1 LVSNQKKNCS
11 TCWKHFRLIR
21 GRIIENQITGT
32 ALTETPRGS
41 KRKLRNNISLQVLI
55 AIVAAIVLGKL
66 DPKLALSMKPLG
78 DLFIKLI
85 RMAIAPIVFL
95 CVSTGVAHIGD
106 IRKVGRIGLK
116 ALIYFELVTTLALVI
131 GLASVTIFKPGD
143 GVTAMQAGSS
153 SGDYSAYASK
163 GKEFSFLEFVMG
175 TVPDNFLGAFV
186 KGDLLQV
193 VVIALLVGIVL
204 IGMGSRGQSVVRGLD
219 GAMMVFFGIIKLV
232 MRVAPIGAFGAMA
245 FTVGKFGTSAL
256 LALSKLVLCT
266 WLTEAFYVFVV
277 LGAIAYFFRF
287 SLIRFIKYIS
297 DEILLVIGT
306 SSSESVLPQL
316 MQKLERFGA
325 SRSVVDLVLPTGYA
339 FNLGGL
345 ALSLPI
351 STVFIAQVYHVPLSF
366 TRLLALV
373 AIMLVT
379 SKGAAGVTGAAFIV
393 LATTVGASGILP
405 LEGLALLF
413 AVDNFLSMA
422 RALANV
428 IGNGVAT
435 IVVAKLEN
443 EFSSE
448 TIV

>member
-1 LVSNQKKNCS
+1 L
-11 TCWKHFRLIR
+11 
-21 GRIIENQITGT
+21 G
-32 ALTETPRGS
+32 TETHEIPADKTR
-41 KRKLRNNISLQVLI
+41 RRNTITIQVFVAI
-55 AIVAAIVLGKL
+55 AAAIVLGII
-66 DPKLALSMKPLG
+66 DPQLALKMKPLG

-85 RMAIAPIVFL
+85 RMAVAPIVFL

-116 ALIYFELVTTLALVI
+116 ALIYFELVTTLALAI
-131 GLASVTIFKPGD
+131 GLASVTIFKPGV
-143 GVTAMQAGSS
+143 GVTTTLPAASA
-153 SGDYSAYASK
+153 SGDYSAYANK

-193 VVIALLVGIVL
+193 VVIALLVGMVL
-204 IGMGSRGQSVVRGLD
+204 IAMGSRGHSIVRALD
-219 GAMMVFFGIIKLV
+219 SAMNVFFGMIKII

-256 LALSKLVLCT
+256 FALSKLVLVT
-266 WLTEAFYVFVV
+266 YLTEAFYVFVV
-277 LGAIAYFFRF
+277 LGLIAHFFGF
-287 SLIRFIKYIS
+287 SLIRFIKYIR

-316 MQKLERFGA
+316 MQKLECFGA

-351 STVFIAQVYHVPLSF
+351 STVFIAQVYHVQLGF

-405 LEGLALLF
+405 LEGLALVF
-413 AVDNFLSMA
+413 AVDTFLSMA

-435 IVVAKLEN
+435 IVVAKLEH
-443 EFSSE
+443 EFKPERAAVAVSQ
-448 TIV
+448 

>member
-1 LVSNQKKNCS
+1 LS
-11 TCWKHFRLIR
+11 
-21 GRIIENQITGT
+21 
-32 ALTETPRGS
+32 TETHQTRRTGR
-41 KRKLRNNISLQVLI
+41 RKLRNNITLQVLL

-66 DPKLALSMKPLG
+66 NPHLALAMKPLG

-106 IRKVGRIGLK
+106 LRKVGRIGLK

-131 GLASVTIFKPGD
+131 GLASVTIFKPGE
-143 GVTAMQAGSS
+143 GVSAVQSTSASA
-153 SGDYSAYASK
+153 SGDYAAYANK
-163 GKEFSFLEFVMG
+163 GKPFSFLDFVTG
-175 TVPDNFLGAFV
+175 TIPDNFLGAFV

-193 VVIALLVGIVL
+193 VVIALLVGMAL
-204 IGMGSRGQSVVRGLD
+204 IGLGSRGQPIVGGLD
-219 GAMMVFFGIIKLV
+219 SAMMVFFGIIKII
-232 MRVAPIGAFGAMA
+232 MRLAPIGAFGAMA

-256 LALSKLVLCT
+256 FALSKLVLVT
-266 WLTEAFYVFVV
+266 YLTEAFYVFVV
-277 LGAIAYFFRF
+277 LGLIAHFFGF
-287 SLIRFIKYIS
+287 SLLRFIKYIR
-297 DEILLVIGT
+297 DEILLVIAT

-351 STVFIAQVYHVPLSF
+351 STVFIAQVYHVDLSF
-366 TRLLALV
+366 SRLLALI

-435 IVVAKLEN
+435 IVVAKLEH
-443 EFSSE
+443 EFSPERAAEAVSQ
-448 TIV
+448 

>member
-1 LVSNQKKNCS
+1 L
-11 TCWKHFRLIR
+11 
-21 GRIIENQITGT
+21 GT
-32 ALTETPRGS
+32 DTHETRRTNR
-41 KRKLRNNISLQVLI
+41 RKLRNNITLQVLL

-66 DPKLALSMKPLG
+66 DPKLALAMKPLG

-95 CVSTGVAHIGD
+95 CVATGVAHIGD
-106 IRKVGRIGLK
+106 LRKVGRIGLK
-116 ALIYFELVTTLALVI
+116 ALIYFELVTTLALFI
-131 GLASVTIFKPGD
+131 GLASVKIFKPGE
-143 GVTAMQAGSS
+143 GVNALQSASAS
-153 SGDYSAYASK
+153 APGDYAAYANKS
-163 GKEFSFLEFVMG
+163 KEFSFLEFVMG
-175 TVPDNFLGAFV
+175 TVPDNALGAFV
-186 KGDLLQV
+186 RGDLLQV
-193 VVIALLVGIVL
+193 VVIALLVGIAL
-204 IGMGSRGQSVVRGLD
+204 IGMGSRGHSVVRGLD
-219 GAMMVFFGIIKLV
+219 SAMMVFFGIIRII
-232 MRVAPIGAFGAMA
+232 MRIAPIGAFGAMA

-266 WLTEAFYVFVV
+266 YLTEAFYVFVV
-277 LGAIAYFFRF
+277 LGVIAHFFGF
-287 SLIRFIKYIS
+287 NLMHFIKYIR

-366 TRLLALV
+366 SRLLALV

-405 LEGLALLF
+405 VEGLALLF

-448 TIV
+448 RAAEEVSQ

>member
-1 LVSNQKKNCS
+1 MSAE
-11 TCWKHFRLIR
+11 TH
-21 GRIIENQITGT
+21 EIT
-32 ALTETPRGS
+32 ADKPR
-41 KRKLRNNISLQVLI
+41 RRNNITLQVFVAI
-55 AIVAAIVLGKL
+55 AAAIVLGIL
-66 DPKLALSMKPLG
+66 DPPLALKMKPLG

-106 IRKVGRIGLK
+106 LRKVGRIGLK
-116 ALIYFELVTTLALVI
+116 ALVYFELVTTLALAI
-131 GLASVTIFKPGD
+131 GLASVTIFKPGV
-143 GVTAMQAGSS
+143 GVTAQPAASAA
-153 SGDYSAYASK
+153 GDYAAYASK
-163 GKEFSFLEFVMG
+163 GKAFSFLEFVMG

-193 VVIALLVGIVL
+193 VVIALLVGMAL
-204 IGMGSRGQSVVRGLD
+204 IAMGTRGHPVVRALD
-219 GAMMVFFGIIKLV
+219 SAMNVFFGMIKLI

-245 FTVGKFGTSAL
+245 FTVGKFGTNAL
-256 LALSKLVLCT
+256 FALSKLVLVT
-266 WLTEAFYVFVV
+266 YLTEAFYVFVV
-277 LGAIAYFFRF
+277 LGLIAHFFGF
-287 SLIRFIKYIS
+287 SLIRFIKYIR
-297 DEILLVIGT
+297 DEIVLVIGT

-351 STVFIAQVYHVPLSF
+351 STVFIAQVYNVQLGF

-405 LEGLALLF
+405 VEGLALVF
-413 AVDNFLSMA
+413 AVDTFLSMA

-435 IVVAKLEN
+435 IVVAKLEH
-443 EFSSE
+443 EFNPEPTAVAVSQ
-448 TIV
+448 

>member
-1 LVSNQKKNCS
+1 MENPVVTEMHEPAGRKKRS
-11 TCWKHFRLIR
+11 
-21 GRIIENQITGT
+21 
-32 ALTETPRGS
+32 
-41 KRKLRNNISLQVLI
+41 LRNNITLQVFLAII
-55 AIVAAIVLGKL
+55 AAVVLGKL
-66 DPKLALSMKPLG
+66 DPKLALAMKPLG

-116 ALIYFELVTTLALVI
+116 ALVYFELVTTLALAI
-131 GLASVTIFKPGD
+131 GLASVAIFKPGI
-143 GVTAMQAGSS
+143 GVSALPSVSGSN
-153 SGDYSAYASK
+153 DYSAYASK

-193 VVIALLVGIVL
+193 VVIALLVGITL
-204 IGMGSRGQSVVRGLD
+204 IGMGSPGQSVVRGMD
-219 GAMMVFFGIIKLV
+219 SVMMVFFGIIKII
-232 MRVAPIGAFGAMA
+232 MRIAPIGAFGAMA

-256 LALSKLVLCT
+256 LALSKLVLVT
-266 WLTEAFYVFVV
+266 YLTEAFYVFVV
-277 LGAIAYFFRF
+277 LGAISYFFGF
-287 SLIRFIKYIS
+287 SLIRLIKYIRE
-297 DEILLVIGT
+297 EILLVIGT

-316 MQKLERFGA
+316 MQKLEQFGA

-345 ALSLPI
+345 AVSLPI
-351 STVFIAQVYHVPLSF
+351 STVFIAQVYHVPLGLG
-366 TRLLALV
+366 RLLALV

-413 AVDNFLSMA
+413 AVDSFLSMA

-435 IVVAKLEN
+435 VVVAKLEN

-448 TIV
+448 PTAEAVPQ

>member
-1 LVSNQKKNCS
+1 MVM
-11 TCWKHFRLIR
+11 H
-21 GRIIENQITGT
+21 
-32 ALTETPRGS
+32 ETSRTN
-41 KRKLRNNISLQVLI
+41 KRRLRNNISLQVLL

-66 DPKLALSMKPLG
+66 DPKLALAMKPLG

-106 IRKVGRIGLK
+106 IRKVGPIGFK
-116 ALIYFELVTTLALVI
+116 ALVYFELVTTVALAI
-131 GLASVTIFKPGD
+131 GLASVVIFKPGV
-143 GVTAMQAGSS
+143 GVTALPSASAS
-153 SGDYSAYASK
+153 ADYAAYATK

-193 VVIALLVGIVL
+193 VVIALLVGITL
-204 IGMGSRGQSVVRGLD
+204 IGMGSRAHSIVRGLD
-219 GAMMVFFGIIKLV
+219 SVMMVFYGIIKLI

-256 LALSKLVLCT
+256 LALSKLVLVT
-266 WLTEAFYVFVV
+266 YLTEAFYVFVV
-277 LGAIAYFFRF
+277 LGLIAYFFGF
-287 SLIRFIKYIS
+287 SLIRLIKYIR

-351 STVFIAQVYHVPLSF
+351 STVFIAQVYHVQLGF

-393 LATTVGASGILP
+393 LATTVGASGLLP
-405 LEGLALLF
+405 LEGLAFVF
-413 AVDNFLSMA
+413 AVDTFLSMPG
-422 RALANV
+422 ALANV
-428 IGNGVAT
+428 IGHAVAT

-443 EFSSE
+443 EFSAKPAAEAVSQ
-448 TIV
+448 

>member
-1 LVSNQKKNCS
+1 M
-11 TCWKHFRLIR
+11 H
-21 GRIIENQITGT
+21 
-32 ALTETPRGS
+32 ETS
-41 KRKLRNNISLQVLI
+41 HTNKRLRNNIPLQVFLAI
-55 AIVAAIVLGKL
+55 AAAIVLGVL
-66 DPKLALSMKPLG
+66 DPKHALAMKPLG

-106 IRKVGRIGLK
+106 IRKVGPIGFK
-116 ALIYFELVTTLALVI
+116 ALVYFELVTTVALAI
-131 GLASVTIFKPGD
+131 GLASVVIFKPG
-143 GVTAMQAGSS
+143 VNVNALPSASAA
-153 SGDYSAYASK
+153 GDYAAYATK

-193 VVIALLVGIVL
+193 VVIALLVGITL
-204 IGMGSRGQSVVRGLD
+204 IGMGSRAHSIVRGLD
-219 GAMMVFFGIIKLV
+219 SVMMVFFGIIKII
-232 MRVAPIGAFGAMA
+232 MRIAPIGAFGAMA

-256 LALSKLVLCT
+256 LALSRLVVVT
-266 WLTEAFYVFVV
+266 YLTEAFYVFVV
-277 LGAIAYFFRF
+277 FGLIAHFFCF
-287 SLIRFIKYIS
+287 NLIHFIKYIG

-316 MQKLERFGA
+316 MQKLEQFGA
-325 SRSVVDLVLPTGYA
+325 SRSVVDLVLPTGNA
-339 FNLGGL
+339 VNLGGL
-345 ALSLPI
+345 AVSLPI
-351 STVFIAQVYHVPLSF
+351 STVFIAQVYHVPLTFS
-366 TRLLALV
+366 RLLALV

-405 LEGLALLF
+405 LEGLALVF
-413 AVDNFLSMA
+413 AVDNFLLMA

-435 IVVAKLEN
+435 IVVAKLET

-448 TIV
+448 RPAEATSAAI

>member
-1 LVSNQKKNCS
+1 LE
-11 TCWKHFRLIR
+11 TETH
-21 GRIIENQITGT
+21 
-32 ALTETPRGS
+32 ETPRTN
-41 KRKLRNNISLQVLI
+41 KRKLRNNITLQVFV
-55 AIVAAIVLGKL
+55 AIVAAIILGIF
-66 DPKLALSMKPLG
+66 DPKHALAMKPLG

-106 IRKVGRIGLK
+106 LRKVGRIGLK
-116 ALIYFELVTTLALVI
+116 ALIYFELVTTIALLI
-131 GLASVTIFKPGD
+131 GLASVAVFKPGE
-143 GVTAMQAGSS
+143 GVNALQSS
-153 SGDYSAYASK
+153 TSAGDYAAYSTK

-175 TVPDNFLGAFV
+175 TVPDNALGAFV
-186 KGDLLQV
+186 RGDLLQV
-193 VVIALLVGIVL
+193 VVIALLVGMAL

-219 GAMMVFFGIIKLV
+219 SAMMVFFGIIRII

-256 LALSKLVLCT
+256 LALSKLVLVT
-266 WLTEAFYVFVV
+266 YLTEAFYVFVV
-277 LGAIAYFFRF
+277 LGMIAYFFGF
-287 SLIRFIKYIS
+287 NLIHFIKYIG

-325 SRSVVDLVLPTGYA
+325 ARSVVDLVLPTGYA

-351 STVFIAQVYHVPLSF
+351 SVVFIAQVYHVPLGFS
-366 TRLLALV
+366 RLLALV

-405 LEGLALLF
+405 LEGLALVF

-448 TIV
+448 RAAEGTPAAI

>member
-1 LVSNQKKNCS
+1 L
-11 TCWKHFRLIR
+11 
-21 GRIIENQITGT
+21 E
-32 ALTETPRGS
+32 TETHKKPS
-41 KRKLRNNISLQVLI
+41 AEKRKLRNNITFQVFV
-55 AIVAAIVLGKL
+55 AILAAIALGIL
-66 DPKLALSMKPLG
+66 DPKHALAMKPLG

-116 ALIYFELVTTLALVI
+116 ALIYFELVTTIALLI
-131 GLASVTIFKPGD
+131 GLASVAIFKPGE
-143 GVTAMQAGSS
+143 GVTALQPGSGA
-153 SGDYSAYASK
+153 GDYAAYSNK

-175 TVPDNFLGAFV
+175 TVPDNALGAFV

-193 VVIALLVGIVL
+193 VVIALLVGLAL
-204 IGMGSRGQSVVRGLD
+204 IGMGSRGHSVVRGLD
-219 GAMMVFFGIIKLV
+219 GAMMVFFGVIRII

-256 LALSKLVLCT
+256 LALSKLVLVT
-266 WLTEAFYVFVV
+266 YLTEAFYVFVV
-277 LGAIAYFFRF
+277 LGIIAYFFGF
-287 SLIRFIKYIS
+287 NLIHFIKYIG
-297 DEILLVIGT
+297 DEIILVIGT

-325 SRSVVDLVLPTGYA
+325 ARSVVDLVLPTGYA

-351 STVFIAQVYHVPLSF
+351 STVFIAQVYHVPLSLG
-366 TRLLALV
+366 RLLALV
-373 AIMLVT
+373 AVMLVT

-405 LEGLALLF
+405 LEGLALVF

-443 EFSSE
+443 EFNSE
-448 TIV
+448 RPAEAGPTGI

>member
-1 LVSNQKKNCS
+1 LA
-11 TCWKHFRLIR
+11 
-21 GRIIENQITGT
+21 IETH
-32 ALTETPRGS
+32 ETLAGKPRP
-41 KRKLRNNISLQVLI
+41 RNNITLLVFVAI
-55 AIVAAIVLGKL
+55 AAAIVLGIL
-66 DPKLALSMKPLG
+66 DPSLALKMKPLG

-85 RMAIAPIVFL
+85 RMTIGPIVFL
-95 CVSTGVAHIGD
+95 CVATGVAHIGD
-106 IRKVGRIGLK
+106 LRKVGRIGFK
-116 ALIYFELVTTLALVI
+116 ALIYFELVTTLALAI
-131 GLASVTIFKPGD
+131 GLASVTIFKPGV
-143 GVTAMQAGSS
+143 GVTALPSASAA
-153 SGDYSAYASK
+153 GDYAAYATK
-163 GKEFSFLEFVMG
+163 GKAFSFLEFVMG

-193 VVIALLVGIVL
+193 VVIGLLVGMVL
-204 IGMGSRGQSVVRGLD
+204 IAMGSRGHPVVRALD
-219 GAMMVFFGIIKLV
+219 SAMNVFFGMIRII

-256 LALSKLVLCT
+256 FALSKLVLVT
-266 WLTEAFYVFVV
+266 YLTEAFYVFVV
-277 LGAIAYFFRF
+277 LGLIAHFFGF
-287 SLIRFIKYIS
+287 SLMRFIKYIR

-316 MQKLERFGA
+316 MQKLEQFGA
-325 SRSVVDLVLPTGYA
+325 SRQVVDLVLPTGYA

-351 STVFIAQVYHVPLSF
+351 STVFIAQAYNVELSF

-405 LEGLALLF
+405 VEGLALVF
-413 AVDNFLSMA
+413 AVDTFLSMA

-428 IGNGVAT
+428 VGNGVAT
-435 IVVAKLEN
+435 IVVAKLEH
-443 EFSSE
+443 EFDPQPVAVAVSR
-448 TIV
+448 

>member
-1 LVSNQKKNCS
+1 
-11 TCWKHFRLIR
+11 
-21 GRIIENQITGT
+21 
-32 ALTETPRGS
+32 
-41 KRKLRNNISLQVLI
+41 
-55 AIVAAIVLGKL
+55 
-66 DPKLALSMKPLG
+66 MKPLG

-106 IRKVGRIGLK
+106 LRKVGRIGLK
-116 ALIYFELVTTLALVI
+116 ALIYFELVTTLALGI
-131 GLASVTIFKPGD
+131 GLASVTIFKPGE
-143 GVTAMQAGSS
+143 GVTAVQPAAA
-153 SGDYSAYASK
+153 SGDYAAYATK
-163 GKEFSFLEFVMG
+163 GKDFSFLEFVMG
-175 TVPDNFLGAFV
+175 SVPDNALGAFV

-193 VVIALLVGIVL
+193 VVIALLVGMAL
-204 IGMGSRGQSVVRGLD
+204 IGLGIRGEPIVRGLD
-219 GAMMVFFGIIKLV
+219 SVMLVFFGIIRII
-232 MRVAPIGAFGAMA
+232 MRLAPIGAFGAMA

-256 LALSKLVLCT
+256 LALSKLVLVT
-266 WLTEAFYVFVV
+266 YLTEAFYVFVV
-277 LGAIAYFFRF
+277 LGLIAYFFGF
-287 SLIRFIKYIS
+287 NLIHFIKYIR

-325 SRSVVDLVLPTGYA
+325 SRSVVSLVLPTGYA

-366 TRLLALV
+366 SQLLALV

-405 LEGLALLF
+405 LEGLALVF

-443 EFSSE
+443 EFSPE
-448 TIV
+448 RAAEAVAQ

>member
-1 LVSNQKKNCS
+1 
-11 TCWKHFRLIR
+11 
-21 GRIIENQITGT
+21 
-32 ALTETPRGS
+32 
-41 KRKLRNNISLQVLI
+41 
-55 AIVAAIVLGKL
+55 
-66 DPKLALSMKPLG
+66 
-78 DLFIKLI
+78 
-85 RMAIAPIVFL
+85 
-95 CVSTGVAHIGD
+95 
-106 IRKVGRIGLK
+106 
-116 ALIYFELVTTLALVI
+116 
-131 GLASVTIFKPGD
+131 
-143 GVTAMQAGSS
+143 
-153 SGDYSAYASK
+153 
-163 GKEFSFLEFVMG
+163 MG
-175 TVPDNFLGAFV
+175 TVPDNALGAFV

-193 VVIALLVGIVL
+193 VVIALLVGIALVGL
-204 IGMGSRGQSVVRGLD
+204 GSRSDSIVRALDSASLVV
-219 GAMMVFFGIIKLV
+219 FGIIRIV

-256 LALSKLVLCT
+256 LALSKLVLVT
-266 WLTEAFYVFVV
+266 YLTEAFYVFVV
-277 LGAIAYFFRF
+277 LGIIAHLFGF
-287 SLIRFIKYIS
+287 SLIHFIKYIR

-325 SRSVVDLVLPTGYA
+325 SRAVVDLVLPTGYA

-351 STVFIAQVYHVPLSF
+351 STLFIAQVYHVQLSF

-405 LEGLALLF
+405 LEGLALVF
-413 AVDNFLSMA
+413 AVDTFLSMA

-443 EFSSE
+443 EFNPQRAAVVASQ
-448 TIV
+448 

>member
-1 LVSNQKKNCS
+1 MVM
-11 TCWKHFRLIR
+11 H
-21 GRIIENQITGT
+21 
-32 ALTETPRGS
+32 ETS
-41 KRKLRNNISLQVLI
+41 HTNKRRLRNNISLQVLL

-66 DPKLALSMKPLG
+66 DPQLALAMKPLG

-85 RMAIAPIVFL
+85 RMAIGPIVFL

-106 IRKVGRIGLK
+106 LRKVGRIGLK

-131 GLASVTIFKPGD
+131 GLASVTIFKPGE
-143 GVTAMQAGSS
+143 GVNALQSA
-153 SGDYSAYASK
+153 SGDYATYASK
-163 GKEFSFLEFVMG
+163 GKDFSFLEFVMG
-175 TVPDNFLGAFV
+175 SVPDNALGAFV
-186 KGDLLQV
+186 RGDLLQV
-193 VVIALLVGIVL
+193 VVIALLVGMAL
-204 IGMGSRGQSVVRGLD
+204 IGMGSRGVSVVRGLD
-219 GAMMVFFGIIKLV
+219 SAMMVFFGIIKII
-232 MRVAPIGAFGAMA
+232 MRIAPIGAFGAMA

-266 WLTEAFYVFVV
+266 YLTEAFYVFVV
-277 LGAIAYFFRF
+277 LGIIAHFFGF
-287 SLIRFIKYIS
+287 NLIHFIKYIRS
-297 DEILLVIGT
+297 EILLVIGT

-325 SRSVVDLVLPTGYA
+325 SRSVVNLVLPTGYA

-351 STVFIAQVYHVPLSF
+351 STVFIAQVYHVSLSF
-366 TRLLALV
+366 SRLLALV
-373 AIMLVT
+373 AIMLIT

-448 TIV
+448 RPAEATSAAI

>member
-1 LVSNQKKNCS
+1 MILGQ
-11 TCWKHFRLIR
+11 
-21 GRIIENQITGT
+21 
-32 ALTETPRGS
+32 ATEDTPRTT
-41 KRKLRNNISLQVLI
+41 KRQLRNNITLQVFLAI
-55 AIVAAIVLGKL
+55 IVAVALGIF
-66 DPKLALSMKPLG
+66 DPRLALEMKPLG

-95 CVSTGVAHIGD
+95 SIATGVAHIGD

-116 ALIYFELVTTLALVI
+116 TLIYFELVTTVALAI
-131 GLASVTIFKPGD
+131 GLASVTLFRPGA
-143 GVTAMQAGSS
+143 GVSTMRAAAGSA
-153 SGDYSAYASK
+153 DFAAYASK
-163 GKEFSFLEFVMG
+163 GQGFSFLEFIMG
-175 TVPDNFLGAFV
+175 TVPDNALGAFV

-193 VVIALLVGIVL
+193 VVIALLFGLAL
-204 IGMGSRGQSVVRGLD
+204 IGLGNRGQSVVRGMD
-219 GAMMVFFGIIKLV
+219 GVMLVFFEIIRII
-232 MRVAPIGAFGAMA
+232 MRLAPVGAFGAMA

-266 WLTEAFYVFVV
+266 YLTEAFYVFIV
-277 LGAIAYFFRF
+277 LGIIARCFGF
-287 SLIRFIKYIS
+287 SLIRLIRYLR

-345 ALSLPI
+345 AVSLPI
-351 STVFIAQVYHVPLSF
+351 STVFIAQVYHVPLGF
-366 TRLLALV
+366 GNLLALM

-393 LATTVGASGILP
+393 LATTVGASGLLP

-443 EFSSE
+443 EFGAEPAAEKGFS
-448 TIV
+448 I

>member
-1 LVSNQKKNCS
+1 M
-11 TCWKHFRLIR
+11 H
-21 GRIIENQITGT
+21 
-32 ALTETPRGS
+32 ETSRTNR
-41 KRKLRNNISLQVLI
+41 RKLRNNITLQILL

-66 DPKLALSMKPLG
+66 DPQLALAMKPLG

-85 RMAIAPIVFL
+85 RMAIGPIVFL

-106 IRKVGRIGLK
+106 LRKVGRIGLK

-131 GLASVTIFKPGD
+131 GLASVTIFKPGE
-143 GVTAMQAGSS
+143 GVNALQSA
-153 SGDYSAYASK
+153 SGDYATYASK
-163 GKEFSFLEFVMG
+163 GKDFSFLEFVMG
-175 TVPDNFLGAFV
+175 SVPDNALGAFV
-186 KGDLLQV
+186 RGDLLQV
-193 VVIALLVGIVL
+193 VVIALLVGMAL
-204 IGMGSRGQSVVRGLD
+204 IGMGSRGVSVVRGLD
-219 GAMMVFFGIIKLV
+219 SAMMVFFGIIKII
-232 MRVAPIGAFGAMA
+232 MRIAPIGAFGAMA

-266 WLTEAFYVFVV
+266 YLTEAFYVFVV
-277 LGAIAYFFRF
+277 LGIIAHFFGF
-287 SLIRFIKYIS
+287 NLIHFIKYIRS
-297 DEILLVIGT
+297 EILLVIGT

-325 SRSVVDLVLPTGYA
+325 SRSVVNLVLPTGYA

-366 TRLLALV
+366 SRLLALV

-405 LEGLALLF
+405 VEGLALLF

-448 TIV
+448 PAAEAVSQ